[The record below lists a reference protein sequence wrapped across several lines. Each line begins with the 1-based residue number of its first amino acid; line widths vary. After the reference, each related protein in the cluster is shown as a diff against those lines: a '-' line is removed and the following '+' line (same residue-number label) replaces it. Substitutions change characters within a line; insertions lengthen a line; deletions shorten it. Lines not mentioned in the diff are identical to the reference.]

1 MLHQMNLLS
10 LEARFIV
17 LHKRLRLH
25 AYKLQIVQAL
35 EPDDRPRQVDFA
47 EEILQR
53 IDDDNDYFKCVVFLY
68 EASFHVSGKSIS
80 ITFECGNHKILMRIV
95 RTVEKS

>member
-1 MLHQMNLLS
+1 MNLPS
-10 LEARFIV
+10 LEAQFIKV
-17 LHKRLRLH
+17 LHKRLWLH

-35 EPDDRPRQVDFA
+35 KPDDRPRQADLA

-53 IDDDNDYFKCVVFLY
+53 IGDENIYLKCVVFSN

-80 ITFECGNHKILMRIV
+80 ITFEYGDHKILI
-95 RTVEKS
+95 TL